1 MSEPAP
7 TLPYGAGPPP
17 ESEGS
22 DLIRFIAVILAGA
35 IMIGAAALLI
45 IQGQNNNS
53 QKNYEACLERVE
65 GNDSLPGSRPQDFC
79 QQPK

>member
-7 TLPYGAGPPP
+7 TLPYGSGPPP

-22 DLIRFIAVILAGA
+22 DLVRFIAVILAAA
-35 IMIGAAALLI
+35 IMIGAAAALI

-53 QKNYEACLERVE
+53 EKNYQACLERVA
-65 GNDSLPGSRPQDFC
+65 GNDSLPGSQPQDFC
-79 QQPK
+79 QPPK